1 MDAIGLIFVMT
12 FYLAILICG
21 IWVARRKNSMSD
33 HAMEKVKA
41 YEFLLAN
48 ILCHHKIKLIE
59 KIKISNF

>member
-21 IWVARRKNSMSD
+21 IGVARKKNVMND

-41 YEFLLAN
+41 YNFKTVKRIN
-48 ILCHHKIKLIE
+48 FIV
-59 KIKISNF
+59 KIKI